1 MDSLQTLPSTILH
14 LFRND
19 HFNNLLLARVIIMR
33 GWEGCG
39 VDASPGEGSIKAN
52 RFPLPHEKVYVP
64 GRRLIDSN

>member
-39 VDASPGEGSIKAN
+39 VDASPGEGSIKATGFLYPT
-52 RFPLPHEKVYVP
+52 RKFMFRAGDL
-64 GRRLIDSN
+64 